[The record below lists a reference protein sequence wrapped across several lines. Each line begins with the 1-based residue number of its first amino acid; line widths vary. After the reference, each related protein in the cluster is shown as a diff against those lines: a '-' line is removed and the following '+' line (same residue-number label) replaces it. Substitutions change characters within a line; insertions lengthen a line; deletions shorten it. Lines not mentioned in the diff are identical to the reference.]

1 MTLKHRISM
10 SKRPNQAERTEASDS
25 AMLKAAI
32 SIIANEGHYSMA
44 LIKVGKTAGFT
55 GGLVSYRFGSKSDLL
70 QAVSERILEL
80 WNNKTL
86 DNKTLIASSGI
97 EQLKLIPDAYLNDVK
112 NRCY

>member
-1 MTLKHRISM
+1 M

-86 DNKTLIASSGI
+86 DNKTLDNKTLIASSGI